1 VSDANYDGIII
12 GSGQHGL
19 VLACYLAKA
28 GLKVA
33 LVERRMQYGGGL
45 MTEEVTVPGFVH
57 NLHSIN
63 HWDLKGTPWYSDLEL
78 SARVPYVTPAYEF
91 SQPHSDGTALVF
103 ARNLEETVASIGRF
117 STRDAETFR
126 EWNAKAELITRD
138 VFVPERFSEPLS
150 KEERTEL
157 LKRSAAGRDFLDL
170 TGKQP
175 YEIITTLFENERV
188 QVFLL
193 FKLSLFGTV
202 LYDMIR
208 EESPTGSILRAFD
221 IDIGYDMCV
230 GGSWNLA
237 RGLMEVFIA
246 NGGDLRQPG
255 AGGSHRRRRRARD
268 RHRAGRRPRPASE
281 PVRGLHRRRQ
291 PDLPADG
298 RARSAPAE
306 FNAKVADHHYTPWA
320 LYGVHLALNEAPRYT
335 STDFDPNVNRAMK
348 QNIGSETLE
357 QLMGVHKAVQDKTMP
372 TEIQFGAGPLTM
384 IDPTQAPPGKHT
396 AYAWHVVPYDPGGD
410 PANAEAVRESFGRQ
424 IIEKWREYAP
434 NLTDDNILGVHFY
447 TPNDYVAHLPNMR
460 GGDIF
465 MGAFTTDQVM
475 WNHFGYRSPIAGLYN
490 AGSAAHPG
498 GAISGGAGYI
508 SARVICEGP
517 RGHAMVDARRRQAGD
532 RVLHGRP
539 ARRQG
544 GMMTPRWRIA
554 TALLEGRPEV
564 VVEHPGGGQPA
575 QLPARGRGARD
586 VRAFIAGR
594 DGWEAALVQALA
606 SPAGGTLDPAEL
618 VWAPPLM
625 PNKLICIGANY
636 GAHNDE
642 MLGEISSPF
651 PYAFLKPPTTALI
664 GHATPAPLP
673 AHAEKIDYEVE
684 LAVVVGRLSRHV
696 TRAEALDAVFGY
708 AVLNDLS
715 ARDWVPAPTFLGL
728 DWVMLKGFDASAPMG
743 PWITP
748 AQFAGDPDDLA
759 IKLSVN
765 GELRQDSRTSDMVF
779 DVAGLIVH
787 LSSVMTLEPGD
798 VIATGTP
805 AGVGFGRTPPSYL
818 EVGDV
823 VRAEIEGLGVL
834 ETPIAAALRT
844 PEHAT
849 KGGIGT

>member
-19 VLACYLAKA
+19 VLGCYLAKA

-150 KEERTEL
+150 REERTEL
-157 LKRSAAGRDFLDL
+157 LSRSSAGRDFLDL
-170 TGKQP
+170 TGRQP
-175 YEIITTLFENERV
+175 YEIITNLFENERV

-246 NGGDLRQPG
+246 NGGTFVNQAHVERIVVEG
-255 AGGSHRRRRRARD
+255 
-268 RHRAGRRPRPASE
+268 
-281 PVRGLHRRRQ
+281 
-291 PDLPADG
+291 G
-298 RARSAPAE
+298 RATGVELARGRTLRASQFVASTVDVNQTFQQMVGPEQLPDE
-306 FNAKVADHHYTPWA
+306 FSAKVERHHYTPWG

-357 QLMGVHKAVQDKTMP
+357 QLMGVHKAVQDKRMP

-424 IIEKWREYAP
+424 IIDKWREYAP

-465 MGAFTTDQVM
+465 MGAFTSDQVM
-475 WNHFGYRSPIAGLYN
+475 WNHFGYRSPVEGLYN

-498 GAISGGAGYI
+498 GAISGGVGYI
-508 SARVICEGP
+508 SARVICEDLGIDP
-517 RGHAMVDARRRQAGD
+517 WWDPVDARRAIESFTSRQP
-532 RVLHGRP
+532 V
-539 ARRQG
+539 
-544 GMMTPRWRIA
+544 
-554 TALLEGRPEV
+554 EGR
-564 VVEHPGGGQPA
+564 
-575 QLPARGRGARD
+575 
-586 VRAFIAGR
+586 
-594 DGWEAALVQALA
+594 
-606 SPAGGTLDPAEL
+606 T
-618 VWAPPLM
+618 
-625 PNKLICIGANY
+625 
-636 GAHNDE
+636 
-642 MLGEISSPF
+642 
-651 PYAFLKPPTTALI
+651 
-664 GHATPAPLP
+664 
-673 AHAEKIDYEVE
+673 
-684 LAVVVGRLSRHV
+684 
-696 TRAEALDAVFGY
+696 
-708 AVLNDLS
+708 
-715 ARDWVPAPTFLGL
+715 
-728 DWVMLKGFDASAPMG
+728 
-743 PWITP
+743 
-748 AQFAGDPDDLA
+748 
-759 IKLSVN
+759 
-765 GELRQDSRTSDMVF
+765 
-779 DVAGLIVH
+779 
-787 LSSVMTLEPGD
+787 
-798 VIATGTP
+798 
-805 AGVGFGRTPPSYL
+805 
-818 EVGDV
+818 
-823 VRAEIEGLGVL
+823 
-834 ETPIAAALRT
+834 
-844 PEHAT
+844 
-849 KGGIGT
+849 